1 METTITRQNREL
13 STRVLK
19 NKKQIIMKKFYLL
32 AAAATILTACT
43 NNEKMTAD
51 LSYDG
56 PVMIGFETYHEKS
69 LKAAPDATGEISGPT
84 NFTSAHGGFGVWG
97 YKGTPANIGEATGSP
112 KVVDISSTTNF
123 TPIFENVKVWYE
135 DEAIAAYKPK
145 GFTYQVP
152 KYWDKEAEYIF
163 FAYAP
168 YNKST
173 TTGDAPVVSLDR
185 TTGNITVKDI
195 ESIQDMSK
203 NNGGTG
209 EALQYRG
216 TGTEGAYQA
225 ADAAG
230 VIDYLMAKYETNQKY
245 TGTNQDTKDWG
256 QYTSNPDLRDQTVG
270 FTFKHM
276 LSRIVIKLQALETY
290 KGVKSINV
298 SYLAIDNMPEVKTDK
313 AVFTQTSPTAADGT
327 YSPNN
332 WVGKKLQIINTDATV
347 VGEIANNANATS
359 KTALYILKDGA
370 GKKGETTTI
379 NADEMTTIVEPTPQP
394 QSFYYY
400 VAPSTAD
407 NKTTDTE
414 ETYKLNI
421 KYTITYVDNTTEVVT
436 PEPIDLS
443 GKLTEFVQNNS
454 YKLTI
459 NVGLNQIYFTVDE
472 VKGFTEVE
480 EKTIEIK

>member
-1 METTITRQNREL
+1 METTITIQNREL
-13 STRVLK
+13 STRVK
-19 NKKQIIMKKFYLL
+19 YKKQIIMKKFYLL

-97 YKGTPANIGEATGSP
+97 YKGTPANIGEATGTP
-112 KVVDISSTTNF
+112 KVVNISSTTNF
-123 TPIFENVKVWYE
+123 TPIFENVKVWYV
-135 DEAIAAYKPK
+135 DEANAAYKPK

-203 NNGGTG
+203 NNGETG

-245 TGTNQDTKDWG
+245 TGTNQDAKEWT

-270 FTFKHM
+270 FTFGHM
-276 LSRIVIKLQALETY
+276 LSRIVIKLKAAETY
-290 KGVKSINV
+290 NGVKSINV

-313 AVFTQTSPTAADGT
+313 AVFTQTSPTAANGT

-332 WVGKKLQIINTDATV
+332 WDGKKLQIINTD
-347 VGEIANNANATS
+347 IANNANATS
-359 KTALYILKDGA
+359 KNALYILKNGV
-370 GKKGETTTI
+370 GKNGETETT
-379 NADEMTTIVEPTPQP
+379 NADEMTTIVNPTPQP

-400 VAPSTAD
+400 VAPSKADKDETAGTVE
-407 NKTTDTE
+407 KYT
-414 ETYKLNI
+414 LNI

-459 NVGLNQIYFTVDE
+459 NVGLNQIYFTVDAVE
-472 VKGFTEVE
+472 GFTEVE